1 MIFEIPQK
9 DPADFLSPER
19 VMEIYREITGREDQ
33 WILDSSDY
41 VKMDED
47 ELYELFSNMEYTR
60 KRGDVELQQ
69 ILKKPMLQS
78 EETVRAIYR
87 EIMQQDLEYTDVYV
101 RMTEEE
107 MRAQLTRLTQLPGQI
122 AEFKNRW
129 EEDTSQSMYSEQ
141 SNEPG

>member
-19 VMEIYREITGREDQ
+19 VVEIYREITGREDQ

-69 ILKKPMLQS
+69 ILKKPVLQS

-107 MRAQLTRLTQLPGQI
+107 MRAELTRSIQTAAQ
-122 AEFKNRW
+122 FKDFKQHW
-129 EEDTSQSMYSEQ
+129 DSEVEKAQSEI
-141 SNEPG
+141 SNDGN

>member
-19 VMEIYREITGREDQ
+19 VVEIYREITGREDQ

-60 KRGDVELQQ
+60 KRGDVELAQ
-69 ILKKPMLQS
+69 ILKKPVLQS
-78 EETVRAIYR
+78 EEQVKAIYR
-87 EIMQQDLEYTDVYV
+87 EIKQIELEYTDVYV

-107 MRAQLTRLTQLPGQI
+107 MRAELTRSIQTAAQ
-122 AEFKNRW
+122 FKDFKQHW
-129 EEDTSQSMYSEQ
+129 DSEVEKAQSEI
-141 SNEPG
+141 SNDGN